1 MKKINTI
8 IIGLGKIGFGYV
20 KDYMYFRSH
29 SYSILSNKRFRL
41 IGGVD
46 NSKKKRDK
54 FEKKFNLPVYRKI
67 PKDLYK
73 KLDLIVIAS
82 NTQSH
87 YQILK
92 KILQNCNSKTILCE
106 KPFTENYH
114 KAQKINV
121 LNKKRKN
128 KIFVN
133 YNRQPLTS
141 LKKLKS
147 IITNDSSFFYGKV
160 IYPNGVI
167 NNCSHFLHLFFLLFG
182 NIKKI
187 KILGDIKFF
196 KYRNLRD
203 FNRNFELQ
211 FQKCKVYF
219 EATNN
224 NSRSYLIKLYSKS
237 KIITWK
243 SKSKINVFDR
253 KKTLKIDSGMKYFQK
268 YVYNELAKD
277 GKKSTLNLCTAK
289 TATNI
294 LSLISMIKNEKI

>member
-29 SYSILSNKRFRL
+29 SYSILNNKHFRL

-46 NSKKKRDK
+46 NSKKNRSK
-54 FEKKFNLPVYRKI
+54 FEKKFKLPVYKEV

-73 KLDLIVIAS
+73 YLDLIVIAS

-87 YQILK
+87 YRILK

-114 KAQKINV
+114 KAQKINA
-121 LNKKRKN
+121 LNKERKN

-133 YNRQPLTS
+133 YNRQSLPQ

-147 IITNDSSFFYGKV
+147 IITNDNSFFYGRV
-160 IYPNGVI
+160 IYPDGVI

-187 KILGDIKFF
+187 KILGDLKLL
-196 KYRNLRD
+196 KYRNLTD

-211 FQKCKVYF
+211 FKKGKVYF

-243 SKSKINVFDR
+243 SKSKINVFDG
-253 KKTLKIDSGMKYFQK
+253 KKTLTIDSGMKYFQK
-268 YVYNELAKD
+268 YVYNELAKV
-277 GKKSTLNLCTAK
+277 GKRGTPNLCTAK
-289 TATNI
+289 IATNI

>member
-1 MKKINTI
+1 LKKINTI
-8 IIGLGKIGFGYV
+8 IIGLGRIGFGYV
-20 KDYMYFRSH
+20 KDYMNLRSH
-29 SYSILSNKRFRL
+29 AYSILSNKRFRL

-46 NSKKKRDK
+46 ILKKNRDK
-54 FEKKFNLPVYRKI
+54 FEKKFKLPVYEKI

-73 KLDLIVIAS
+73 NLDLIVIAS

-92 KILQNCNSKTILCE
+92 KILQNCKSKTILCE
-106 KPFTENYH
+106 KPFTEDYK
-114 KAQKINV
+114 KAQKINE

-133 YNRQPLTS
+133 YNRQSLPP

-147 IITNDSSFFYGKV
+147 IINNDNSFFYGKV
-160 IYPNGVI
+160 IYPNGII
-167 NNCSHFLHLFFLLFG
+167 NNCSHFLPPFFLLFG

-187 KILGDIKFF
+187 KILGDIKLLNS
-196 KYRNLRD
+196 KNLSD

-211 FQKCKVYF
+211 FKKGKVYF

-224 NSRSYLIKLYSKS
+224 VSRTYLIKLYGKS

-243 SKSKINVFDR
+243 SRSKISVFDG
-253 KKTLKIDSGMKYFQK
+253 KETFKIDSGMKYFQK
-268 YVYNELAKD
+268 YVYNELAKI
-277 GKKSTLNLCTAK
+277 GKRSTPNLCTAK
-289 TATNI
+289 IATNI
-294 LSLISMIKNEKI
+294 LLLIKMIQNEKV